1 MNFTKMVVFMI
12 KVVITLRNN
21 VIFTKTY
28 YKNIFN
34 KITKALEAN
43 TDVKKYSV
51 IEYKDG
57 KIIRTKEKSHEISVL
72 D

>member
-1 MNFTKMVVFMI
+1 MNFTKMEVFMV

-21 VIFTKTY
+21 IIFTKIY

-43 TDVKKYSV
+43 TNVKKYSV
-51 IEYKDG
+51 IEYKNG
-57 KIIRTKEKSHEISVL
+57 KIIRIKEKSH
-72 D
+72 